1 MKKINFKGLTAA
13 FLSLML
19 ISSMVIIHSSATSE
33 DFETKYKNVLESL
46 SAVVSPNTVV
56 EKVTAETAESYDNAN
71 RAYKLLSADKQKA
84 LESYDTD
91 ITNKL
96 EACARRAKIF
106 TEGSFYFDFE
116 NDSALAKYLYT
127 AQNSNKEFVF
137 STVQHGTAIPEITET
152 FVYEKYGAELEF
164 ELIQNDSGETTGIKF
179 KDGTNNDRANFADV
193 MTSIGETNSVK
204 PPRFQMEAGVYKYGD
219 KVCLSGVRNDLHFPR
234 ILIVPAGS
242 YNWEQRSYGESFK
255 RDSNGKPTTEIGNV
269 FLVGEIVNGNYQP
282 YTLTVKTSY
291 EKYDTDG
298 KYYASVD
305 FGSEYQTFCK
315 DYNVKGQAGSRF
327 TKEEIATSVKPV
339 INDYTGT
346 AKYKHV
352 KTLTVSYPEVLADKC
367 AAADNYANG
376 LDVTNI
382 TASMADDINK
392 YYSLSVACGDND
404 YITTEN
410 KAKLLTAKK
419 VSDYLVKN
427 NIDKIDTPAS
437 INALSAV
444 ITDKTAVTKLYNETQ
459 EIIKLDL
466 SGMFSDAQLAKI
478 NSMNNAVGLMG
489 GAESY
494 DATNLVKAAVAIA
507 ELRNKQIVNDISF
520 DVELTK
526 AEKAVSALGTYKDA
540 VSNKSV
546 LEGIRAS
553 YNALVASGKYT
564 DDSNYTF
571 TKTGKR
577 YANVKYNYNDV
588 NVIFLTVKDTGVVS
602 YINNPSLSAGIN
614 EISFTLPVSTYNE
627 AANNFVYSY
636 DGIDSEAGFANI
648 SAFGFFGRQDNPN
661 IGDSY
666 TIHKES
672 AKASTTL
679 IPQDTSYYYASM
691 YAYETADYKTR
702 LETNRVPADYDAVL
716 NDSNNLVWYKTKE
729 NVGKAVTNQELS
741 TDLNTYIKDNG
752 YSCYYPNGNMNVTM
766 EYQGD
771 ANLVKGYNWYLIT
784 ISGKFCTGKVDGN
797 YTFEDGTVYSRLF
810 TKGRITTAG
819 VTHDAKVEPTD
830 VLKILD
836 IKVNKTPTALTA
848 GASVR
853 IADVKNGGGIRF
865 ESKVNTDL
873 YNSLKDTEGVTV
885 SLGTI
890 IVPEEYRNGKDINFD
905 NFKTASNGGTNEKK
919 NLCVDIPQTKWQDE
933 ANGIYTAALINLKEA
948 NYTKQFAAR
957 GYMKVTYA
965 DGTEEYFYSD
975 FDADGNVRSI
985 QAVASA
991 ALADTSATYTEAQKA
1006 ILKVFAG
1013 QS

>member
-33 DFETKYKNVLESL
+33 DFETKYKTVLKSL
-46 SAVVSPNTVV
+46 SAVVGPDTIT

-71 RAYKLLSADKQKA
+71 KAYKLLSADKQKA
-84 LESYDTD
+84 LETYDAD

-106 TEGSFYFDFE
+106 TEGSFYFNFD
-116 NDSALAKYLYT
+116 NDSALAQYLYT

-137 STVQHGTAIPEITET
+137 STVQHGTAVPEIEET
-152 FVYEKYGAELEF
+152 FIYEGA
-164 ELIQNDSGETTGIKF
+164 GGKF
-179 KDGTNNDRANFADV
+179 SEGYNEKGMFNDV
-193 MTSIGETNSVK
+193 MTGNTSGTYPVIK
-204 PPRFQMEAGVYKYGD
+204 MEAGVYTSDDGTTA
-219 KVCLSGVRNDLHFPR
+219 
-234 ILIVPAGS
+234 ILNAA
-242 YNWEQRSYGESFK
+242 
-255 RDSNGKPTTEIGNV
+255 
-269 FLVGEIVNGNYQP
+269 GNYVG
-282 YTLTVKTSY
+282 YARMFAKSTG
-291 EKYDTDG
+291 YDTANTTTFAVGDFVDG
-298 KYYASVD
+298 DYQPRDLTAKLTYVTNDEGATYYPSLYLTNGTEKLGAINQTDLKAEKASIA
-305 FGSEYQTFCK
+305 S
-315 DYNVKGQAGSRF
+315 NVLLTLS
-327 TKEEIATSVKPV
+327 
-339 INDYTGT
+339 DYTGLT
-346 AKYKHV
+346 PKVKHT
-352 KTLTVSYPEVLADKC
+352 KALRVSYPEVLIAKC
-367 AAADNYANG
+367 AEANEFAEK

-382 TASMADDINK
+382 DITMSDTINK
-392 YYSLSVACGDND
+392 YSDLVAACGDND
-404 YITTEN
+404 YITSEN
-410 KAKLLTAKK
+410 KAKLITAKK
-419 VSDYLVKN
+419 ISDYLVKN
-427 NIDKIDTPAS
+427 NINKIDTPAK
-437 INALSAV
+437 INALSTN
-444 ITDKTAVTKLYNETQ
+444 ITDKTAVTNLYNETQ
-459 EIIKLDL
+459 NIINNLNL
-466 SGMFSDAQLAKI
+466 GGMFTDAQLAKI
-478 NSMNNAVGLMG
+478 NSMNNAVGLMDE
-489 GAESY
+489 AESY
-494 DATNLVKAAVAIA
+494 DATDLVKAAVAIA

-520 DVELTK
+520 EVELTK
-526 AEKAVSALGTYKDA
+526 TEKAVSALGTYKDA
-540 VSNKSV
+540 VSNKSL
-546 LEGIRAS
+546 LEGIRTS
-553 YNALVASGKYT
+553 YDSLVASGKYT
-564 DDSNYTF
+564 DSSNYVF
-571 TKTGKR
+571 EKTGK
-577 YANVKYNYNDV
+577 KYTNSETWDWGITSDY
-588 NVIFLTVKDTGVVS
+588 GVVS
-602 YINNPSLSAGIN
+602 YVKSPSLKGGIN
-614 EISFTLPVSTYNE
+614 KVSFTLPVNTYNK
-627 AANNFVYSY
+627 AGNFFVYSY
-636 DGIDSEAGFANI
+636 DGIDSDADLANI
-648 SAFGFFGRQDNPN
+648 SAIGFFARHDNPTS
-661 IGDSY
+661 GDAY

-679 IPQDTSYYYASM
+679 IPQDNTYYYASM
-691 YAYETADYKTR
+691 YAYGTLQYKSR

-729 NVGKAVTNQELS
+729 NVGNAVTNQDLS

-752 YSCYYPNGNMNVTM
+752 YSCYAPYGNMNVTM

-771 ANLVKGYNWYLIT
+771 TNLVKGYNWYLIT
-784 ISGKFCTGKVDGN
+784 ISGKFCTGTN
-797 YTFEDGTVYSRLF
+797 AFEDGTVYCRLF

-830 VLKILD
+830 VLTNLD
-836 IKVNKTPTALTA
+836 IEVNKTPTALTA

-873 YNSLKDTEGVTV
+873 YNSLKNTEGVTV

-890 IVPEEYRNGKDINFD
+890 IVPEEYRAGKDITFD

-919 NLCVDIPQTKWQDE
+919 NLCVDITQTKWQDE

>member
-33 DFETKYKNVLESL
+33 DFETKYKTVLESL
-46 SAVVSPNTVV
+46 SAVVGPDTIT

-71 RAYKLLSADKQKA
+71 KAYKLLSADKQKA

-137 STVQHGTAIPEITET
+137 STVQHGTAIPEIEET
-152 FVYEKYGAELEF
+152 FIYEGAGGKFSEGYNGKGEF
-164 ELIQNDSGETTGIKF
+164 TDIMTGNTSGTYPVIK
-179 KDGTNNDRANFADV
+179 
-193 MTSIGETNSVK
+193 
-204 PPRFQMEAGVYKYGD
+204 MEAGVYTSDDGTTA
-219 KVCLSGVRNDLHFPR
+219 
-234 ILIVPAGS
+234 ILNAA
-242 YNWEQRSYGESFK
+242 
-255 RDSNGKPTTEIGNV
+255 
-269 FLVGEIVNGNYQP
+269 GNYSTVGARMFAKSTGYNTVNTKTFAVGDFVGGTYQP
-282 YTLTVKTSY
+282 RDLTAKLTYLTNDESATYYPSLYLTNGTEKLGAINETALKAEKTSI
-291 EKYDTDG
+291 
-298 KYYASVD
+298 AS
-305 FGSEYQTFCK
+305 
-315 DYNVKGQAGSRF
+315 NVKL
-327 TKEEIATSVKPV
+327 T
-339 INDYTGT
+339 INDFTGLT
-346 AKYKHV
+346 PKVKHT
-352 KTLTVSYPEVLADKC
+352 KALRVSYPEVLIAKC
-367 AAADNYANG
+367 AEANEFAET
-376 LDVTNI
+376 LDVANI
-382 TASMADDINK
+382 DITMSDTINK
-392 YYSLSVACGDND
+392 YSDLVAACGDND

-410 KAKLLTAKK
+410 KAKLVTAKK

-427 NIDKIDTPAS
+427 NIDKIHTPAN
-437 INALSAV
+437 IDALSAV
-444 ITDKTAVTKLYNETQ
+444 ITDKTAVTNLYNETQ
-459 EIIKLDL
+459 EIINLDL
-466 SGMFSDAQLAKI
+466 GGMFSEAQLAKI

-489 GAESY
+489 EAESY
-494 DATNLVKAAVAIA
+494 DATDLVKAAVAIA

-520 DVELTK
+520 EVELTK
-526 AEKAVSALGTYKDA
+526 TEKAVSALGTYTAA

-564 DDSNYTF
+564 DPSNYVF
-571 TKTGKR
+571 EKTGK
-577 YANVKYNYNDV
+577 KYTNYSPQNTEWGSIYD
-588 NVIFLTVKDTGVVS
+588 KDSVVS
-602 YINNPSLSAGIN
+602 YVKSPSLKGGIN
-614 EISFTLPVSTYNE
+614 KVSFNLPVNTYSKP
-627 AANNFVYSY
+627 ANLFVYSY
-636 DGIDSEAGFANI
+636 DGIDSDADLANI
-648 SAFGFFGRQDNPN
+648 SAFGFFARHDNK
-661 IGDSY
+661 DSGTMA
-666 TIHKES
+666 TIHKETV
-672 AKASTTL
+672 KASTAL
-679 IPQDTSYYYASM
+679 VPQDNSYYPASM
-691 YAYETADYKTR
+691 YAYTTSQYRTR
-702 LETNRVPADYDAVL
+702 LETDRIPTAYDSRL
-716 NDSNNLVWYKTKE
+716 PDNNDLIWYKERSSVGTATQE
-729 NVGKAVTNQELS
+729 NNTNK
-741 TDLNTYIKDNG
+741 TDLSTYIKDNG

-771 ANLVKGYNWYLIT
+771 TNLVKGYNWYLIT

-797 YTFEDGTVYSRLF
+797 YTFEDGTVYCRLF

-819 VTHDAKVEPTD
+819 VTHDASAEPTD
-830 VLKILD
+830 VLTNLD
-836 IKVNKTPTALTA
+836 IEVNKTPTALTA

-873 YNSLKDTEGVTV
+873 YNSLKNTEGVTV

-890 IVPEEYRNGKDINFD
+890 IVPEEYRNGLDINFD
-905 NFKTASNGGTNEKK
+905 NFKTASNGGTNGAK
-919 NLCVDIPQTKWQDE
+919 NLCVDITQTKWQDE

-965 DGTEEYFYSD
+965 DGHSVYYYSD
-975 FDADGNVRSI
+975 FDKDGNVRSI

-991 ALADTSATYTEAQKA
+991 ALADTSVTYTEAQKA

>member
-33 DFETKYKNVLESL
+33 DFKTKYADVLNSL
-46 SAVVSPNTVV
+46 SAVVGPDTIT

-71 RAYKLLSADKQKA
+71 KAYKLLSADEQKA
-84 LESYDTD
+84 LETYDTD

-106 TEGSFYFDFE
+106 TEGSFYFDFD

-137 STVQHGTAIPEITET
+137 STVQHGTAIPEIEET
-152 FVYEKYGAELEF
+152 FIYEG
-164 ELIQNDSGETTGIKF
+164 TGGKF
-179 KDGTNNDRANFADV
+179 SEGYNEKGVFNDV
-193 MTSIGETNSVK
+193 MTGNTSGTYPVIK
-204 PPRFQMEAGVYKYGD
+204 MEAGVYTSEDGTTA
-219 KVCLSGVRNDLHFPR
+219 
-234 ILIVPAGS
+234 ILNAA
-242 YNWEQRSYGESFK
+242 
-255 RDSNGKPTTEIGNV
+255 
-269 FLVGEIVNGNYQP
+269 GNYVG
-282 YTLTVKTSY
+282 YARMFAKSTG
-291 EKYDTDG
+291 YDTANTTTFAVGDFVDG
-298 KYYASVD
+298 DYQPRDLTAKLTYVTNDEGATYYPSLYLTNGTEKLGAINQTDLKAEKASIA
-305 FGSEYQTFCK
+305 S
-315 DYNVKGQAGSRF
+315 NVLLTLS
-327 TKEEIATSVKPV
+327 
-339 INDYTGT
+339 DYTGLT
-346 AKYKHV
+346 PKVKHT
-352 KTLTVSYPEVLADKC
+352 KALRVSYPEVLIAKC
-367 AAADNYANG
+367 AEANEFAEK

-382 TASMADDINK
+382 DITMSDTINK
-392 YYSLSVACGDND
+392 YSDLVAACGDND

-410 KAKLLTAKK
+410 KAKLITAKK
-419 VSDYLVKN
+419 ISDYLVKN
-427 NIDKIDTPAS
+427 NINKIDTPAK
-437 INALSAV
+437 INNLSTN
-444 ITDKTAVTKLYNETQ
+444 ITDKTAVTDLYNETQ
-459 EIIKLDL
+459 EIINLDL
-466 SGMFSDAQLAKI
+466 GGMFSDAQLAKI
-478 NSMNNAVGLMG
+478 NSMNNAVSIMG
-489 GAESY
+489 EAESY
-494 DATNLVKAAVAIA
+494 DATDLVNAAVAIA

-520 DVELTK
+520 EVELTK
-526 AEKAVSALGTYKDA
+526 TEKAVSALGTYKDA

-553 YNALVASGKYT
+553 YDSLVASGKYT
-564 DDSNYTF
+564 DSSNYVF
-571 TKTGKR
+571 EKTGK
-577 YANVKYNYNDV
+577 KYTNSETWDWGITSDY
-588 NVIFLTVKDTGVVS
+588 GVVS
-602 YINNPSLSAGIN
+602 YVKSPSLKGGIN
-614 EISFTLPVSTYNE
+614 KVSFTLPVNTYNK
-627 AANNFVYSY
+627 AGNFFVYSY
-636 DGIDSEAGFANI
+636 DGIDSSADLANI
-648 SAFGFFGRQDNPN
+648 SAIGFFARHDNPTS
-661 IGDSY
+661 GDAY

-679 IPQDTSYYYASM
+679 IPQDNTYYYASM
-691 YAYETADYKTR
+691 YAYGTLQYKSR

-729 NVGKAVTNQELS
+729 NVGNAVINQDLS

-752 YSCYYPNGNMNVTM
+752 YSCYAPYGNMNVTM

-771 ANLVKGYNWYLIT
+771 TNLVKGYNWYLIT
-784 ISGKFCTGKVDGN
+784 ISGKFCTGTN
-797 YTFEDGTVYSRLF
+797 AFEDGTVYCRLF

-819 VTHDAKVEPTD
+819 VTHDASAEPTD
-830 VLKILD
+830 VLTNLD
-836 IKVNKTPTALTA
+836 IEVNKTPTALTA

-873 YNSLKDTEGVTV
+873 YNSLKNTEGVTV

-890 IVPEEYRNGKDINFD
+890 IVPEEYRVGKDITFD
-905 NFKTASNGGTNEKK
+905 NFKTASQGGTNGAK

-965 DGTEEYFYSD
+965 DGHSDYYYSD
-975 FDADGNVRSI
+975 FDKDGNVRSI

-991 ALADTSATYTEAQKA
+991 ALADTSVTYTEAQKA

>member
-33 DFETKYKNVLESL
+33 DFKTKYADVLNSL
-46 SAVVSPNTVV
+46 SAVVGPDTIT

-71 RAYKLLSADKQKA
+71 KAYKLLSAEEQEA
-84 LESYDTD
+84 LGSTYDAD

-106 TEGSFYFDFE
+106 TEGSFYFNFD
-116 NDSALAKYLYT
+116 NDSALAQYLYT
-127 AQNSNKEFVF
+127 GQGTNEFVF
-137 STVQHGTAIPEITET
+137 STVQHGNAIPEIEET
-152 FVYEKYGAELEF
+152 FIYHTADGLFSAGVQGRGCFNDRINGSTSGKYPMLRMESGVYTSDDGKTAYLNKAYSWADPRFLTDSSSYDGAINIKDFAVGDFVDETYQPRNLT
-164 ELIQNDSGETTGIKF
+164 IKITYATSDSGATYY
-179 KDGTNNDRANFADV
+179 
-193 MTSIGETNSVK
+193 
-204 PPRFQMEAGVYKYGD
+204 PKYE
-219 KVCLSGVRNDLHFPR
+219 F
-234 ILIVPAGS
+234 
-242 YNWEQRSYGESFK
+242 
-255 RDSNGKPTTEIGNV
+255 SNGTDKRSSSRSD
-269 FLVGEIVNGNYQP
+269 L
-282 YTLTVKTSY
+282 SA
-291 EKYDTDG
+291 EK
-298 KYYASVD
+298 ASVA
-305 FGSEYQTFCK
+305 S
-315 DYNVKGQAGSRF
+315 NVLLTLS
-327 TKEEIATSVKPV
+327 
-339 INDYTGT
+339 DYTGS
-346 AKYKHV
+346 KNQYKQV
-352 KTLTVSYPEVLADKC
+352 KALRVSYPEILIAKC
-367 AAADNYANG
+367 AEANKFAEK

-382 TASMADDINK
+382 DITMSDTINK
-392 YYSLSVACGDND
+392 YSDLVAACGDND

-410 KAKLLTAKK
+410 KAKLITAKK
-419 VSDYLVKN
+419 ISDYLVKN
-427 NIDKIDTPAS
+427 NINKIDTPAK
-437 INALSAV
+437 INNLSTV
-444 ITDKTAVTKLYNETQ
+444 ITDKTAVTNLYNETQ
-459 EIIKLDL
+459 EIIKLNL
-466 SGMFSDAQLAKI
+466 GGMFSDAQLAKI
-478 NSMNNAVGLMG
+478 NSMNNAVSIMG
-489 GAESY
+489 EAESY
-494 DATNLVKAAVAIA
+494 DATKLVNAAVAIA

-520 DVELTK
+520 EVELTK
-526 AEKAVSALGTYKDA
+526 AEKAVAALGTYTAA

-546 LEGIRAS
+546 LEDIRAS

-564 DDSNYTF
+564 DPSNYVF
-571 TKTGKR
+571 EKTGKR
-577 YANVKYNYNDV
+577 YTNNDKWGWGS
-588 NVIFLTVKDTGVVS
+588 TSDYGVVS
-602 YINNPSLSAGIN
+602 YVKSPSLKSEIN
-614 EISFTLPVSTYNE
+614 KVSFTLPVNTYNK
-627 AANNFVYSY
+627 AGNFFVYSY
-636 DGIDSEAGFANI
+636 DGIDSSADLANI
-648 SAFGFFGRQDNPN
+648 SAIGFFARHDNPTS
-661 IGDSY
+661 GDAY

-679 IPQDTSYYYASM
+679 IPQDNSYYRASM
-691 YAYETADYKTR
+691 YAYGTLQYKSR

-729 NVGKAVTNQELS
+729 NVGNAVTNQDLN

-752 YSCYYPNGNMNVTM
+752 YSCYAPYGNMNVTM

-771 ANLVKGYNWYLIT
+771 TNLVKGYNWYLIT
-784 ISGKFCTGKVDGN
+784 ISGKFCTGTN
-797 YTFEDGTVYSRLF
+797 AFEDGTVYCRLF

-830 VLKILD
+830 VLTNLD
-836 IKVNKTPTALTA
+836 IEVNKTPTALTA

-873 YNSLKDTEGVTV
+873 YNSLKNTEGVTV

-890 IVPEEYRNGKDINFD
+890 IVPEEYRAGKDITFD
-905 NFKTASNGGTNEKK
+905 NFKTAPQGGTNEAK
-919 NLCVDIPQTKWQDE
+919 NLCVDITQTKWQDE

-1013 QS
+1013 QL

>member
-33 DFETKYKNVLESL
+33 DFKTKYADVLNSL
-46 SAVVSPNTVV
+46 SAVVGPDTIT

-71 RAYKLLSADKQKA
+71 KAYKLLSADEQKA
-84 LESYDTD
+84 LETYDTD

-106 TEGSFYFDFE
+106 TEGSFYFDFD
-116 NDSALAKYLYT
+116 NDSALAQYLYT
-127 AQNSNKEFVF
+127 GQGTNAFVF
-137 STVQHGTAIPEITET
+137 STVQHGTAIPEIEET
-152 FVYEKYGAELEF
+152 FIYHTADGLFSAGVQGKGCFDDRINGSTSGKYPMLRMESGVYTSDDGKTAYLNKAYSWADPRFLTDSSSYDGAININDFAVGDFVDSKYQPRNLTIKITYATG
-164 ELIQNDSGETTGIKF
+164 DSGATYY
-179 KDGTNNDRANFADV
+179 
-193 MTSIGETNSVK
+193 
-204 PPRFQMEAGVYKYGD
+204 PKYE
-219 KVCLSGVRNDLHFPR
+219 F
-234 ILIVPAGS
+234 
-242 YNWEQRSYGESFK
+242 
-255 RDSNGKPTTEIGNV
+255 SNGTDKRSSSRSDLSADKASIASNV
-269 FLVGEIVNGNYQP
+269 LL
-282 YTLTVKTSY
+282 TLS
-291 EKYDTDG
+291 
-298 KYYASVD
+298 
-305 FGSEYQTFCK
+305 
-315 DYNVKGQAGSRF
+315 
-327 TKEEIATSVKPV
+327 
-339 INDYTGT
+339 DYTGSKD
-346 AKYKHV
+346 KYKQV
-352 KTLTVSYPEVLADKC
+352 KALRVSYPEVLIAKC
-367 AAADNYANG
+367 AEANEFAET

-382 TASMADDINK
+382 DITMSDIINK
-392 YYSLSVACGDND
+392 YSDLVAACGDND

-410 KAKLLTAKK
+410 KAKLITAKK
-419 VSDYLVKN
+419 ISDYLVKN
-427 NIDKIDTPAS
+427 NINKIDTPAK
-437 INALSAV
+437 INDLSTN
-444 ITDKTAVTKLYNETQ
+444 ITDKTAVTNLYNETQ

-466 SGMFSDAQLAKI
+466 GGMFSDAQLAKI
-478 NSMNNAVGLMG
+478 NSMNNAVSIMG
-489 GAESY
+489 EAESY
-494 DATNLVKAAVAIA
+494 DATDLVKAAAAIA
-507 ELRNKQIVNDISF
+507 ELNIKQIVNDISF
-520 DVELTK
+520 EVELTK

-546 LEGIRAS
+546 LEGIRVS
-553 YNALVASGKYT
+553 YDSLVASGKYT
-564 DDSNYTF
+564 DPSNF
-571 TKTGKR
+571 VFEKTGKR
-577 YANVKYNYNDV
+577 YTNNDKWGWGS
-588 NVIFLTVKDTGVVS
+588 TSDYGVVS
-602 YINNPSLSAGIN
+602 YVKSPSLKGGIN
-614 EISFTLPVSTYNE
+614 KVSFTLPVNTYNK
-627 AANNFVYSY
+627 AGNFFVYSY
-636 DGIDSEAGFANI
+636 DGIDSSADLANI
-648 SAFGFFGRQDNPN
+648 SAIGFFARHDNPTS
-661 IGDSY
+661 GDAY

-679 IPQDTSYYYASM
+679 IPQDNSYYYASM
-691 YAYETADYKTR
+691 YAYGTAKYKTR
-702 LETNRVPADYDAVL
+702 LETNRVPADYDDVL

-729 NVGKAVTNQELS
+729 NVGNAVTNQDLS

-819 VTHDAKVEPTD
+819 VTHDASAEPTD
-830 VLKILD
+830 VLTNLD
-836 IKVNKTPTALTA
+836 IEVNKIPTALTA

-873 YNSLKDTEGVTV
+873 YNSLKNTEGVTV

-890 IVPEEYRNGKDINFD
+890 IVPEEYRAGKDITFD
-905 NFKTASNGGTNEKK
+905 NFKTASNGGTNGAK
-919 NLCVDIPQTKWQDE
+919 NLCVDITQTKWQDE

-965 DGTEEYFYSD
+965 DGHSDYYYSD
-975 FDADGNVRSI
+975 FDKDGNVRSI

>member
-33 DFETKYKNVLESL
+33 DFETKYKTVLESL
-46 SAVVSPNTVV
+46 SAVVGPDTIT

-71 RAYKLLSADKQKA
+71 KAYKLLSADKQKA

-137 STVQHGTAIPEITET
+137 STVQHGTAIPEIEET
-152 FVYEKYGAELEF
+152 FIYEGAGGKFSEGYNGKGEF
-164 ELIQNDSGETTGIKF
+164 TDIMTGNTSGTYPVIK
-179 KDGTNNDRANFADV
+179 
-193 MTSIGETNSVK
+193 
-204 PPRFQMEAGVYKYGD
+204 MEAGVYTSDDGTTAILNAAGNYSTVGARMFAKSTGYNTVNTKTFVVGD
-219 KVCLSGVRNDLHFPR
+219 FVGGTYQPR
-234 ILIVPAGS
+234 DLIVKLT
-242 YNWEQRSYGESFK
+242 YLTNDESATYYP
-255 RDSNGKPTTEIGNV
+255 SLYLTNGTEKLGAINETA
-269 FLVGEIVNGNYQP
+269 LKAE
-282 YTLTVKTSY
+282 KTSI
-291 EKYDTDG
+291 
-298 KYYASVD
+298 AS
-305 FGSEYQTFCK
+305 
-315 DYNVKGQAGSRF
+315 NVKL
-327 TKEEIATSVKPV
+327 T
-339 INDYTGT
+339 INDFTGLT
-346 AKYKHV
+346 PKVKHT
-352 KTLTVSYPEVLADKC
+352 KALRVSYPEVLIAKC
-367 AAADNYANG
+367 AEANEFAET
-376 LDVTNI
+376 LDVANI
-382 TASMADDINK
+382 DITMSDTINK
-392 YYSLSVACGDND
+392 YSDLVAACGDND

-410 KAKLLTAKK
+410 KAKLVTAKK

-427 NIDKIDTPAS
+427 NIDKIHTPAN
-437 INALSAV
+437 IDALSAV
-444 ITDKTAVTKLYNETQ
+444 ITDKTAVTNLYIETQ
-459 EIIKLDL
+459 EIINLDL
-466 SGMFSDAQLAKI
+466 GGMFSEAQLAKI
-478 NSMNNAVGLMG
+478 NSMNNAVGLMDE
-489 GAESY
+489 AESY
-494 DATNLVKAAVAIA
+494 DATDLVKAAVAIA
-507 ELRNKQIVNDISF
+507 ELNKKQIVNDISF
-520 DVELTK
+520 EVELTK
-526 AEKAVSALGTYKDA
+526 TEKAVSALGTYKDA
-540 VSNKSV
+540 VSNKSS
-546 LEGIRAS
+546 LEGIRDS
-553 YNALVASGKYT
+553 YDSLVASGKYT
-564 DDSNYTF
+564 DSSNYVF
-571 TKTGKR
+571 EKTGKR
-577 YANVKYNYNDV
+577 YTNNDKWGWGS
-588 NVIFLTVKDTGVVS
+588 TSDYGVVS
-602 YINNPSLSAGIN
+602 YVKSPSLKGGIN
-614 EISFTLPVSTYNE
+614 KVSFTLPVNTYNK
-627 AANNFVYSY
+627 AGNFFVYSY
-636 DGIDSEAGFANI
+636 DGIDSSADLANI
-648 SAFGFFGRQDNPN
+648 SAIGFFARHDNPTS
-661 IGDSY
+661 GDAY

-679 IPQDTSYYYASM
+679 IPQDNSYYRASM
-691 YAYETADYKTR
+691 YAYGTLQYKSR

-729 NVGKAVTNQELS
+729 NVGNAVTNQDLS

-752 YSCYYPNGNMNVTM
+752 YSCYAPYGNMNVTM

-771 ANLVKGYNWYLIT
+771 TNLVKGYNWYLIT
-784 ISGKFCTGKVDGN
+784 ISGKFCTGTN
-797 YTFEDGTVYSRLF
+797 AFEDGTVYCRLF

-830 VLKILD
+830 VLTNLD
-836 IKVNKTPTALTA
+836 IEVNKTPTALTA

-873 YNSLKDTEGVTV
+873 YNSLKNTEGVTV

-890 IVPEEYRNGKDINFD
+890 IVPEEYRAGKDITFD
-905 NFKTASNGGTNEKK
+905 NFKTASNGGSNEAK
-919 NLCVDIPQTKWQDE
+919 NLCVDITQTKWQDE

-991 ALADTSATYTEAQKA
+991 ALADTSVTYTEAQKA

>member
-33 DFETKYKNVLESL
+33 DFKTKYADVLNSL
-46 SAVVSPNTVV
+46 SAVVGPGTIT

-71 RAYKLLSADKQKA
+71 KAYKLLSADEQKA

-106 TEGSFYFDFE
+106 TEGSFYFDFD

-137 STVQHGTAIPEITET
+137 STVQHGTAIPEIEET
-152 FVYEKYGAELEF
+152 FIYEGA
-164 ELIQNDSGETTGIKF
+164 GGKF
-179 KDGTNNDRANFADV
+179 SEGYNEKGAFNDV
-193 MTSIGETNSVK
+193 MTGNTSGTYPVIK
-204 PPRFQMEAGVYKYGD
+204 MEAGVYTSDDGTTAILNAAGKYSSFARMFAKSTGYNTVNTNTFVVGD
-219 KVCLSGVRNDLHFPR
+219 F
-234 ILIVPAGS
+234 
-242 YNWEQRSYGESFK
+242 
-255 RDSNGKPTTEIGNV
+255 
-269 FLVGEIVNGNYQP
+269 VNSKYQP
-282 YTLTVKTSY
+282 RDLTAKLTYLTDDEGATYYPSLYLTNGTEKLGAINETALKAEKTSI
-291 EKYDTDG
+291 
-298 KYYASVD
+298 AS
-305 FGSEYQTFCK
+305 
-315 DYNVKGQAGSRF
+315 NVKL
-327 TKEEIATSVKPV
+327 T
-339 INDYTGT
+339 INDFTGLT
-346 AKYKHV
+346 PKVKHT
-352 KTLTVSYPEVLADKC
+352 KALRVSYPEVLIAKC
-367 AAADNYANG
+367 AEANEFAEK

-382 TASMADDINK
+382 DITMSDTINK
-392 YYSLSVACGDND
+392 YSDLVAACGDND

-410 KAKLLTAKK
+410 KAKLITAKK
-419 VSDYLVKN
+419 ISDYLVKN
-427 NIDKIDTPAS
+427 NINKIDTPAK
-437 INALSAV
+437 INNLSTV
-444 ITDKTAVTKLYNETQ
+444 ITDKTAVTNLYNETQ
-459 EIIKLDL
+459 EIIKLNL
-466 SGMFSDAQLAKI
+466 GGMFSDAQLAKI

-489 GAESY
+489 EAESY
-494 DATNLVKAAVAIA
+494 DATKLVNAAVAIA
-507 ELRNKQIVNDISF
+507 ELNKKLIVNDISF
-520 DVELTK
+520 EVELTK
-526 AEKAVSALGTYKDA
+526 TEKAVAALGTYTAA

-546 LEGIRAS
+546 LEDIRAS

-564 DDSNYTF
+564 DPSNYVF
-571 TKTGKR
+571 EKTGKR
-577 YANVKYNYNDV
+577 YTNNDKWGWGS
-588 NVIFLTVKDTGVVS
+588 TSDYGVVS
-602 YINNPSLSAGIN
+602 YVKSPSLKSGIN
-614 EISFTLPVSTYNE
+614 KVSFTLPVNTYNK
-627 AANNFVYSY
+627 AGNFFVYSY
-636 DGIDSEAGFANI
+636 DGIDSSADLANI
-648 SAFGFFGRQDNPN
+648 SAIGFFARHDIP
-661 IGDSY
+661 ISGDAY

-679 IPQDTSYYYASM
+679 IPQDNSYRLASM
-691 YAYETADYKTR
+691 YAYGTDQYKTR
-702 LETNRVPADYDAVL
+702 LETDRVPADYDAVL

-729 NVGKAVTNQELS
+729 NVGNAVTNQELS

-830 VLKILD
+830 VLTNLD
-836 IKVNKTPTALTA
+836 IEVNKIPTALTA

-873 YNSLKDTEGVTV
+873 YNSLKNTEGVTV

-890 IVPEEYRNGKDINFD
+890 IVPEEYRAGKDITFD

-919 NLCVDIPQTKWQDE
+919 NLCVDITQTKWQDE

-948 NYTKQFAAR
+948 NYKKQFAAR

>member
-33 DFETKYKNVLESL
+33 DFETKYKTVLKSL
-46 SAVVSPNTVV
+46 SAVVGPDTIT

-71 RAYKLLSADKQKA
+71 KAYKLLSADKQKA
-84 LESYDTD
+84 LETYDAD

-106 TEGSFYFDFE
+106 TEGSFYFNFD
-116 NDSALAKYLYT
+116 NDSALAQYLYT

-137 STVQHGTAIPEITET
+137 STVQHGTAVPEIEET
-152 FVYEKYGAELEF
+152 FIYHTADGLISAGVQGRGCFNDRINGSTSGKYPMLRMESGVYTSDDGATAYLGKAYSYAEQRFLTDSSSYEGAINIKDFAVGDFVDSKYQPRNLTIKITYATS
-164 ELIQNDSGETTGIKF
+164 DSGATYY
-179 KDGTNNDRANFADV
+179 
-193 MTSIGETNSVK
+193 
-204 PPRFQMEAGVYKYGD
+204 PKYE
-219 KVCLSGVRNDLHFPR
+219 L
-234 ILIVPAGS
+234 
-242 YNWEQRSYGESFK
+242 
-255 RDSNGKPTTEIGNV
+255 SNGTDKRSASRSD
-269 FLVGEIVNGNYQP
+269 L
-282 YTLTVKTSY
+282 SA
-291 EKYDTDG
+291 EK
-298 KYYASVD
+298 ASVA
-305 FGSEYQTFCK
+305 S
-315 DYNVKGQAGSRF
+315 NVLLTLS
-327 TKEEIATSVKPV
+327 
-339 INDYTGT
+339 DYTGS
-346 AKYKHV
+346 KDQYKQV
-352 KTLTVSYPEVLADKC
+352 KALKVSYPEVLIAKC
-367 AAADNYANG
+367 AEANEFAEK

-382 TASMADDINK
+382 DITMSDTINK
-392 YYSLSVACGDND
+392 YSDLVAACGDND

-410 KAKLLTAKK
+410 KAKLITAKK
-419 VSDYLVKN
+419 ISDYLVKN
-427 NIDKIDTPAS
+427 NINKIDTPAK
-437 INALSAV
+437 INALSTN
-444 ITDKTAVTKLYNETQ
+444 ITDKTAVTDLYNET
-459 EIIKLDL
+459 ENIINNLNL
-466 SGMFSDAQLAKI
+466 GGMFTDAQLAKI
-478 NSMNNAVGLMG
+478 NSMNNAVSIMG
-489 GAESY
+489 EAESY
-494 DATNLVKAAVAIA
+494 DATKLVNAAVAIA

-520 DVELTK
+520 EVELTK
-526 AEKAVSALGTYKDA
+526 TEKAVSALGTYKDA
-540 VSNKSV
+540 VSNKSS
-546 LEGIRAS
+546 LEGIRDS
-553 YNALVASGKYT
+553 YDSLVASGKYT
-564 DDSNYTF
+564 DSSNYVF
-571 TKTGKR
+571 EKTGKR
-577 YANVKYNYNDV
+577 YTNNDKWGWGS
-588 NVIFLTVKDTGVVS
+588 TSDYGVVS
-602 YINNPSLSAGIN
+602 YVKSPSLKGGIN
-614 EISFTLPVSTYNE
+614 KVSFTLPVNTYNK
-627 AANNFVYSY
+627 AGNFFVYSY
-636 DGIDSEAGFANI
+636 DGIDSSADLANI
-648 SAFGFFGRQDNPN
+648 SAIGFFARHDNPTS
-661 IGDSY
+661 GDAY

-679 IPQDTSYYYASM
+679 IPQDNSYYRASM
-691 YAYETADYKTR
+691 YAYGTLQYKSR

-729 NVGKAVTNQELS
+729 NVGNAVTNQDLS

-752 YSCYYPNGNMNVTM
+752 YSCYAPYGNMNVTM

-771 ANLVKGYNWYLIT
+771 TNLVKGYNWYLIT
-784 ISGKFCTGKVDGN
+784 ISGKFCTGTN
-797 YTFEDGTVYSRLF
+797 AFEDGTVYCRLF

-830 VLKILD
+830 VLTNLD
-836 IKVNKTPTALTA
+836 IEVNKTPTALTA

-873 YNSLKDTEGVTV
+873 YNSLKNTEGVTV

-890 IVPEEYRNGKDINFD
+890 IVPEEYRAGKDITFD

>member
-33 DFETKYKNVLESL
+33 DFETKYKTVLESL

-84 LESYDTD
+84 LESSYGTD

-127 AQNSNKEFVF
+127 AQNSNKKFVF
-137 STVQHGTAIPEITET
+137 STVQHGTAIPEIEET
-152 FVYEKYGAELEF
+152 FIYEGA
-164 ELIQNDSGETTGIKF
+164 GGKF
-179 KDGTNNDRANFADV
+179 SEGYNEKGVFNDV
-193 MTSIGETNSVK
+193 MTGNTSGGTYPVIK
-204 PPRFQMEAGVYKYGD
+204 MEAGVYTSDDGTTA
-219 KVCLSGVRNDLHFPR
+219 
-234 ILIVPAGS
+234 ILNAA
-242 YNWEQRSYGESFK
+242 
-255 RDSNGKPTTEIGNV
+255 
-269 FLVGEIVNGNYQP
+269 GNYSSVGARMFAKS
-282 YTLTVKTSY
+282 TL
-291 EKYDTDG
+291 YDTANTTTFVVGDFVDG
-298 KYYASVD
+298 AYQPRDLTAKLTYVTNDEGATYYPSLVLTNGTEKLGAINQTDLKAEKASVA
-305 FGSEYQTFCK
+305 S
-315 DYNVKGQAGSRF
+315 NVLLTLS
-327 TKEEIATSVKPV
+327 
-339 INDYTGT
+339 DYTGLT
-346 AKYKHV
+346 PKVKHT
-352 KTLTVSYPEVLADKC
+352 KALRVSYPEILIAKC
-367 AAADNYANG
+367 AEANEFAKN
-376 LDVTNI
+376 LDVANI
-382 TASMADDINK
+382 DNTMSDTINK
-392 YYSLSVACGDND
+392 YSDLVAACGDND

-437 INALSAV
+437 IDALSAV

-466 SGMFSDAQLAKI
+466 SGMFTDAQLAKI
-478 NSMNNAVGLMG
+478 NSMNNALSLMTG
-489 GAESY
+489 ETY
-494 DATNLVKAAVAIA
+494 DATDLVKAAVAIA
-507 ELRNKQIVNDISF
+507 ELNKKQIVNDISF

-526 AEKAVSALGTYKDA
+526 AEKAVAALGTYKDA

-588 NVIFLTVKDTGVVS
+588 NVNFLSVKDTGVVS

-648 SAFGFFGRQDNPN
+648 SAFGFFGRHDNPTA
-661 IGDSY
+661 GDSY

-679 IPQDTSYYYASM
+679 IPQDTSFYYASM
-691 YAYETADYKTR
+691 YAYETANYKTR
-702 LETNRVPADYDAVL
+702 LETERVPVDYYSTLKD
-716 NDSNNLVWYKTKE
+716 NNNLVWYKTKE
-729 NVGKAVTNQELS
+729 NVGKAVTNMELS
-741 TDLNTYIKDNG
+741 TDLKTYIDNKG
-752 YSCYYPNGNMNVTM
+752 YSCYIPQGNMNVTM

-771 ANLVKGYNWYLIT
+771 ANLVKGFNWYLIT
-784 ISGKFCTGKVDGN
+784 ISGKFCTGQN
-797 YTFEDGTVYSRLF
+797 AYEDGTVYCRLF

-853 IADVKNGGGIRF
+853 IADVNNGGGIRF

-873 YNSLKDTEGVTV
+873 YNSLKKTEGVTV

-890 IVPEEYRNGKDINFD
+890 IVPEEYRNGLDINFD
-905 NFKTASNGGTNEKK
+905 NFKTASQGGKNEDK

-948 NYTKQFAAR
+948 NYKKQFAAR

-965 DGTEEYFYSD
+965 DGHSVYYYSD
-975 FDADGNVRSI
+975 FDKDGNVRSI
-985 QAVASA
+985 QTVAIA
-991 ALADTSATYTEAQKA
+991 ALADTSVTYTEAQKA

-1013 QS
+1013 RP

>member
-33 DFETKYKNVLESL
+33 DFKTKYADVLNSL
-46 SAVVSPNTVV
+46 SAVVGPDTIT

-71 RAYKLLSADKQKA
+71 KAYKLLSADKQKA
-84 LESYDTD
+84 LETYDAD

-106 TEGSFYFDFE
+106 TEGSFYFDFD

-127 AQNSNKEFVF
+127 KQNSNKEFVF
-137 STVQHGTAIPEITET
+137 STVQHGTAVPEIEET
-152 FVYEKYGAELEF
+152 FIYEGA
-164 ELIQNDSGETTGIKF
+164 GGKF
-179 KDGTNNDRANFADV
+179 SEGYNEKGMFNDV
-193 MTSIGETNSVK
+193 MTGNTSGTYPIIK
-204 PPRFQMEAGVYKYGD
+204 MEAGVYTSEDGATA
-219 KVCLSGVRNDLHFPR
+219 
-234 ILIVPAGS
+234 ILNAA
-242 YNWEQRSYGESFK
+242 
-255 RDSNGKPTTEIGNV
+255 
-269 FLVGEIVNGNYQP
+269 GNYVG
-282 YTLTVKTSY
+282 YARMFAKSTG
-291 EKYDTDG
+291 YDTANTTTFAVGDFVDG
-298 KYYASVD
+298 DYQPRDLTAKLTYVTNDEGATYYPSLYLTNGTEKLGAINQTDLKAEKASIA
-305 FGSEYQTFCK
+305 S
-315 DYNVKGQAGSRF
+315 NVLLTLS
-327 TKEEIATSVKPV
+327 
-339 INDYTGT
+339 DYTGLT
-346 AKYKHV
+346 PKVKHT
-352 KTLTVSYPEVLADKC
+352 KALRVSYPEVLIAKC
-367 AAADNYANG
+367 AEANEFAEK

-382 TASMADDINK
+382 DITMSDTINK
-392 YYSLSVACGDND
+392 YSDLVAACGDND
-404 YITTEN
+404 YITSEN
-410 KAKLLTAKK
+410 KAKLITAKK
-419 VSDYLVKN
+419 ISDYLVKN
-427 NIDKIDTPAS
+427 NINKIDTPAK
-437 INALSAV
+437 INALSTN
-444 ITDKTAVTKLYNETQ
+444 ITDKTAVTNLYNETQ
-459 EIIKLDL
+459 NIINNLNL
-466 SGMFSDAQLAKI
+466 GGMFTDAQLAKI
-478 NSMNNAVGLMG
+478 NSMNNAVSIMG
-489 GAESY
+489 EAESY
-494 DATNLVKAAVAIA
+494 DATKLVNAAVAIA

-520 DVELTK
+520 EVELTK
-526 AEKAVSALGTYKDA
+526 TEKAVSALGTYKDA
-540 VSNKSV
+540 VSNKSL
-546 LEGIRAS
+546 LEGIRTS
-553 YNALVASGKYT
+553 YDSLVASGKYT
-564 DDSNYTF
+564 DSSNYVF
-571 TKTGKR
+571 EKTGK
-577 YANVKYNYNDV
+577 KYTNSETWDWGITSDY
-588 NVIFLTVKDTGVVS
+588 GVVS
-602 YINNPSLSAGIN
+602 YVKSPSLKGGIN
-614 EISFTLPVSTYNE
+614 KVSFTLPVNTYNK
-627 AANNFVYSY
+627 AGNFFVYSY
-636 DGIDSEAGFANI
+636 DGIDSSADLANI
-648 SAFGFFGRQDNPN
+648 SAIGFFARHDNPTS
-661 IGDSY
+661 GDAY

-679 IPQDTSYYYASM
+679 IPQDNTYYYASM
-691 YAYETADYKTR
+691 YAYGTLQYKSR

-729 NVGKAVTNQELS
+729 NVGNAVTNQDLS

-752 YSCYYPNGNMNVTM
+752 YSCYAPYGNMNVTM

-771 ANLVKGYNWYLIT
+771 TNLVKGYNWYLIT
-784 ISGKFCTGKVDGN
+784 ISGKFCTGTN
-797 YTFEDGTVYSRLF
+797 AFEDGTVYCRLF

-830 VLKILD
+830 VLTNLD
-836 IKVNKTPTALTA
+836 IEVNKTPTALTA

-873 YNSLKDTEGVTV
+873 YNSLKNTEGVTV

-890 IVPEEYRNGKDINFD
+890 IVPEEYRAGKDITFD

-919 NLCVDIPQTKWQDE
+919 NLCVDITQTKWQDE

>member
-33 DFETKYKNVLESL
+33 DFKTKYADVLNSL
-46 SAVVSPNTVV
+46 SAVVGPGTIT

-71 RAYKLLSADKQKA
+71 KAYKLLSADEQKA

-106 TEGSFYFDFE
+106 TEGSFYFDFD

-137 STVQHGTAIPEITET
+137 STVQHGTAIPEIEET
-152 FVYEKYGAELEF
+152 FIYEGA
-164 ELIQNDSGETTGIKF
+164 GGKF
-179 KDGTNNDRANFADV
+179 SEGYNGKGAFNDV
-193 MTSIGETNSVK
+193 MTGNTSGTYPVIK
-204 PPRFQMEAGVYKYGD
+204 MEAGVYTSDDGTTAILNQAGNYGD
-219 KVCLSGVRNDLHFPR
+219 VGARMFAKSTG
-234 ILIVPAGS
+234 
-242 YNWEQRSYGESFK
+242 YNTVNTKTFA
-255 RDSNGKPTTEIGNV
+255 
-269 FLVGEIVNGNYQP
+269 VGDFVDGTYQP
-282 YTLTVKTSY
+282 RDLTAKLTYLTNDEGATYYPSLYLTNGTEKLGAINETDLKAEKTSI
-291 EKYDTDG
+291 
-298 KYYASVD
+298 AS
-305 FGSEYQTFCK
+305 
-315 DYNVKGQAGSRF
+315 NVKL
-327 TKEEIATSVKPV
+327 T
-339 INDYTGT
+339 INDFTGLT
-346 AKYKHV
+346 PKVKHT
-352 KTLTVSYPEVLADKC
+352 KALRVSYPEVLIAKC
-367 AAADNYANG
+367 AEANKFAEK

-382 TASMADDINK
+382 DITMSDTINK
-392 YYSLSVACGDND
+392 YSDLVAACGDND

-410 KAKLLTAKK
+410 KAKLITAKK
-419 VSDYLVKN
+419 ISDYLVKN
-427 NIDKIDTPAS
+427 NINKIDTPAK
-437 INALSAV
+437 INNLSTV
-444 ITDKTAVTKLYNETQ
+444 ITDKTAVTNLYNETQ
-459 EIIKLDL
+459 EIIKLNL
-466 SGMFSDAQLAKI
+466 GGMFSDAQLAKI

-489 GAESY
+489 EAESY
-494 DATNLVKAAVAIA
+494 DATKLVNAAVAIA
-507 ELRNKQIVNDISF
+507 ELNKKLIVNDISF
-520 DVELTK
+520 EVELTK
-526 AEKAVSALGTYKDA
+526 TEKAVAALGTYTAA

-546 LEGIRAS
+546 LEDIRAS

-564 DDSNYTF
+564 DPSNYVF
-571 TKTGKR
+571 EKTGKR
-577 YANVKYNYNDV
+577 YTNNDKWGWGS
-588 NVIFLTVKDTGVVS
+588 TSDYGVVS
-602 YINNPSLSAGIN
+602 YVKSPSLKSGIN
-614 EISFTLPVSTYNE
+614 KVSFTLPVNTYNK
-627 AANNFVYSY
+627 AGNFFVYSY
-636 DGIDSEAGFANI
+636 DGIDSSADLANI
-648 SAFGFFGRQDNPN
+648 SAFGFFARHDNK
-661 IGDSY
+661 DSGTMA

-679 IPQDTSYYYASM
+679 IPQDNSYYYASM
-691 YAYETADYKTR
+691 YAYGTLQYKSR
-702 LETNRVPADYDAVL
+702 LETDRVPADYDAVL

-729 NVGKAVTNQELS
+729 NVGNAVTNQELS

-752 YSCYYPNGNMNVTM
+752 YSCYAPYGNMNVTM

-830 VLKILD
+830 VLTNLD
-836 IKVNKTPTALTA
+836 IEVNKIPTALTA

-873 YNSLKDTEGVTV
+873 YNSLKNTEGVTV

-890 IVPEEYRNGKDINFD
+890 IVPEEYRAGKDITFD
-905 NFKTASNGGTNEKK
+905 NFKTASEGGTNKDK
-919 NLCVDIPQTKWQDE
+919 NLCVDITQTKWQDE